1 VSYIIII
8 IINIISGRLLYAYV
22 GFESLGENN
31 AKKAMTRHT
40 LDDFPPCWKFST
52 SCKRHDS
59 SEKKEDVDR
68 RKKYGQ
74 SLLLNVDFHS
84 SSLALWS
91 TDRSFVLITLMVER
105 HCYFFFLYDQLILYS
120 KERIQIQLY
129 NRLTTNWQKK
139 KERTQ
144 RTDEI
149 KRLVKRT

>member
-1 VSYIIII
+1 MSYIIII

-68 RKKYGQ
+68 RKKYGH
-74 SLLLNVDFHS
+74 VDFHS

-105 HCYFFFLYDQLILYS
+105 HCYFFFFTINWFFILK
-120 KERIQIQLY
+120 KEYRFNCTTDWRQIDKK
-129 NRLTTNWQKK
+129 RK
-139 KERTQ
+139 KERREQ
-144 RTDEI
+144 M
-149 KRLVKRT
+149 KSSV